1 MTTLIAPHGGKLI
14 DRIARGAER
23 ARLIELS
30 RDLPRVKLNEREL
43 SDLELIANGAF
54 SPLTGFLTEQQYHS
68 VVNDLRLPDGTVWA
82 LPITLAVDAD
92 TAGSAKLDTLV
103 ALADERDN
111 VVGVLTVQSIYKFDK
126 ADKARKVYGTL
137 DPNHPGVAYINARKP
152 VFLGGPVTLLA
163 ERAPQFADFHR
174 TPAQTRALFAERG
187 WKTVA
192 AFQTRNPIHRA
203 HEYLTKVALEFTD
216 GLLIHPLVGE
226 TKEGDI
232 PADVRI
238 EAYRV
243 LIEKYYPQARTVLG
257 TFPGAMRYAGPRE
270 AIHHALARKNYGV
283 SHFIVGRDHAGVGNY
298 YGTYDAQQIFDRF
311 TSAELGI
318 TPLKFEHTFWHKGLG
333 EIVSE
338 KTSPG
343 PKEQHLVLSGTKVR
357 EVLAAGGEL
366 PAEFTR
372 PEVSAVLRKY
382 YAGLAR

>member
-1 MTTLIAPHGGKLI
+1 MTNLIAPHGGKLV

-23 ARLIELS
+23 ARLLEIS
-30 RDLPRVKLNEREL
+30 RELPRVKLNEREL

-54 SPLTGFLTEQQYHS
+54 SPLTGFLTEKEYHS

-92 TAGSAKLDTLV
+92 TAGAARLDTLV
-103 ALADERDN
+103 ALSDEQDA

-126 ADKARKVYGTL
+126 ADKARKVYGTE
-137 DPNHPGVAYINARKP
+137 DANHPGVAYINARKP

-163 ERAPQFADFHR
+163 ERPPQFADVHR

-187 WKTVA
+187 WRTVA

-232 PADVRI
+232 PADVRV
-238 EAYRV
+238 EAYKV
-243 LIEKYYPQARTVLG
+243 LLEKYYPAQRTVLS
-257 TFPGAMRYAGPRE
+257 TFPAAMRYAGPRE

-283 SHFIVGRDHAGVGNY
+283 SHFIVGRDHAGVGSY
-298 YGTYDAQQIFDRF
+298 YGTYDAQRIFDRF
-311 TSAELGI
+311 TPAELGI

-357 EVLAAGGEL
+357 EILAAGGEL
-366 PAEFTR
+366 PPEFTR
-372 PEVSAVLRKY
+372 PEVSAVLRRF
-382 YAGLAR
+382 YAGR